1 VAVTVALKPDGSH
14 FGVQDEAADD
24 WSGKELDISG
34 MSSSGHRVDKNNN
47 ESGQVKKK
55 EG

>member
-1 VAVTVALKPDGSH
+1 MAVTVALKPDGSH
-14 FGVQDEAADD
+14 FGVQDEAAVDC
-24 WSGKELDISG
+24 SAKELDISG
-34 MSSSGHRVDKNNN
+34 MSLSGHRADKNNG